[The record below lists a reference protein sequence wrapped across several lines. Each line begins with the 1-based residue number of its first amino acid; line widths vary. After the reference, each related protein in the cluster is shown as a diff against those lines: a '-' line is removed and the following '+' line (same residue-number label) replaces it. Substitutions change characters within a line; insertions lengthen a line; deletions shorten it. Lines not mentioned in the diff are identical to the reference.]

1 MATIEMDI
9 IKQRCD
15 KLLAAEKL
23 ELIDY
28 LRASLSPDERAQAED
43 RSLTQDDP
51 SDEDLIPA

>member
-28 LRASLSPDERAQAED
+28 LRASLSPDERAKAAD
-43 RSLTQDDP
+43 RAFSDDDP
-51 SDEDLIPA
+51 QDEDLIPA